1 MEAYGVSAPYHAMNT
16 YFLVDAGQV
25 ILTDIGDF
33 DYLTGVYLFRRID
46 RGSNSLLL
54 CAVYVLKQVGCQL
67 RLADLSVLTLTEYV
81 IHKDN
86 EVIYLADLRLFINA
100 SSARRSSASIRS
112 TRRCST
118 CFGRTAFG

>member
-46 RGSNSLLL
+46 RGSNCLLL
-54 CAVYVLKQVGCQL
+54 RTIDALEQVGSQL
-67 RLADLSVLTLTEYV
+67 GLA
-81 IHKDN
+81 H
-86 EVIYLADLRLFINA
+86 LAIL
-100 SSARRSSASIRS
+100 
-112 TRRCST
+112 
-118 CFGRTAFG
+118 AFA